1 MGPHDPL
8 DIRAQEQAKEQRDA
22 RSKLDQQ
29 TEAEDFK
36 WLMSNKRGRRI
47 VWRLLEQ
54 AGVFQLSFNPNAMQ
68 MAFAEGRR
76 SYGNRT
82 LAQIHALCP
91 EQYAVMLSEQTKT

>member
-1 MGPHDPL
+1 MESHDPL
-8 DIRAQEQAKEQRDA
+8 DLRALEQDKEA
-22 RSKLDQQ
+22 RAASSKLDQQ
-29 TEAEDFK
+29 NEAEDFK
-36 WLMSNKRGRRI
+36 WLMASKRGRRI

-54 AGVFQLSFNPNAMQ
+54 AGVFQLSFSPNAMQ

-91 EQYAVMLSEQTKT
+91 EQYTVMVLEQTKT